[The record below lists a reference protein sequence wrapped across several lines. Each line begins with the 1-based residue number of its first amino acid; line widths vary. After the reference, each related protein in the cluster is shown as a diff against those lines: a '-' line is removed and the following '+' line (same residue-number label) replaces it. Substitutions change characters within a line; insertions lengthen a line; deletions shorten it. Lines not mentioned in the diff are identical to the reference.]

1 MTKKQRAANF
11 IYEALMDGKLMP
23 EIRLEL
29 ASVFGYTEDST
40 VQNCLH
46 HAYERIER
54 EHKSKEKDC
63 ADLHINRYED
73 IFRRN
78 KRVLGTMGDS
88 FDYQKYKKYSITL
101 ESCMTAMKNKEALL
115 GLRDENAAFILSQ
128 NRLIMEGDYSGAGSF
143 KRLSTC
149 LDKIEDIDDLMFM
162 KAFLDKTR
170 RVEVEGI
177 YRTVKLEKT
186 DETHDVSYV
195 DMTYENEKD
204 DIPENV
210 VKKFEEEIVEEENE
224 APIDID
230 VLNAITKQIKDKGKE
245 QLLSLLKT
253 K

>member
-1 MTKKQRAANF
+1 
-11 IYEALMDGKLMP
+11 
-23 EIRLEL
+23 
-29 ASVFGYTEDST
+29 
-40 VQNCLH
+40 
-46 HAYERIER
+46 
-54 EHKSKEKDC
+54 
-63 ADLHINRYED
+63 
-73 IFRRN
+73 
-78 KRVLGTMGDS
+78 
-88 FDYQKYKKYSITL
+88 
-101 ESCMTAMKNKEALL
+101 
-115 GLRDENAAFILSQ
+115 
-128 NRLIMEGDYSGAGSF
+128 
-143 KRLSTC
+143 
-149 LDKIEDIDDLMFM
+149 M

-177 YRTVKLEKT
+177 YRTVKLEKS

-210 VKKFEEEIVEEENE
+210 VKKFEEEIVQEENE